1 MYKFVM
7 MMRVDCFGAQPPAE
21 KRLFAKI
28 AGSCESSLA
37 SKVLTIVEAFRSQ
50 HAILYCMLVE

>member
-1 MYKFVM
+1 VIREEVHKCRIHKDDDDVVV

-21 KRLFAKI
+21 ERFFAKI

-37 SKVLTIVEAFRSQ
+37 
-50 HAILYCMLVE
+50 